1 MARFTFER
9 LNIPFWHNLLFVR
22 KKKLGKLNFLKF
34 LSTTVYCNCGF
45 SPKSTPKYLPVPPP
59 GKGYQVRGPPRIC
72 GMRSTKRFNQA
83 VQHGTSASHRQK
95 DRVSEY

>member
-59 GKGYQVRGPPRIC
+59 RKGLPGKGSSAHLCYA
-72 GMRSTKRFNQA
+72 FNQA
-83 VQHGTSASHRQK
+83 VQPSGSTRHKRKPSAKGS
-95 DRVSEY
+95 SF